1 MMPPPVPSTE
11 LLIVPT
17 AHLSAATPE
26 AAVAR
31 ARDRLMSWRPEL
43 VAIEALPGSLVV
55 EYEQRGGTFA
65 DFQVGGAADARRG
78 ASLVDSPPSDVWSA
92 RREAC
97 SPDRSAT
104 ERVLAWLRAREP
116 VNALLLPHHEADLD
130 EPVREFLD
138 ELAGRRRETISIGA
152 HIARELGHDQV
163 AHVDDHAGVENI
175 DPLPDGFEAELQD
188 YRREISGLLEK
199 AVAPPHLADD
209 LWAQWRFYASEA
221 VRTMTER
228 LESSERL
235 SGGEHTPHLRR
246 VMLANWRARNLAI
259 AARLR
264 SASAAVPGGRIL
276 FVVGS
281 SHEMPLRTALGTAQY
296 DLRLVE
302 LEELEP

>member
-1 MMPPPVPSTE
+1 MPPSVSSTE

-17 AHLSAATPE
+17 AHLSATTPE
-26 AAVAR
+26 ASVAR
-31 ARDRLMSWRPEL
+31 ARHRLMSWRPDL

-65 DFQVGGAADARRG
+65 DVQVGGAVDARRG
-78 ASLVDSPPSDVWSA
+78 ASLVDSSPSDVWSA

-97 SPDRSAT
+97 SPGGSTTD
-104 ERVLAWLRAREP
+104 RVLAWLRVREP
-116 VNALLLPHHEADLD
+116 INALLLPYEEADLAD
-130 EPVREFLD
+130 PVREFLD
-138 ELAGRRRETISIGA
+138 ELAGRHRETVSIGA
-152 HIARELGHDQV
+152 HIARELGHDHV

-175 DPLPDGFEAELQD
+175 DPLPDGLEMELRD
-188 YRREISGLLEK
+188 YGREISGLLED
-199 AVAPPHLADD
+199 AVAPPHLASD
-209 LWAQWRFYASEA
+209 LWAQWRFYASDA
-221 VRTMTER
+221 VRTTTER

-235 SGGEHTPHLRR
+235 SGGENTPHLRR

-264 SASAAVPGGRIL
+264 AASAAVPGGRVL

-296 DLRLVE
+296 DLRLVD